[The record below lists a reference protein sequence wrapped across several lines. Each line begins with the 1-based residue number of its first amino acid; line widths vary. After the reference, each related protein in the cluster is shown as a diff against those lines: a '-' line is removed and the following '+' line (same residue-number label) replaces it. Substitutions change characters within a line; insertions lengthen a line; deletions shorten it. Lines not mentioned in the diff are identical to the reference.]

1 MKQWVKDLVNML
13 ERLLIVREDLLV
25 LSETSDGVSIASLLL
40 LVHLLE

>member
-13 ERLLIVREDLLV
+13 QRLLIVREDLLV